1 MYSLC
6 PRSCLC
12 AEEKQGNNY
21 CPVHTGRGVDE
32 GSKWGH
38 LVLTQGIREEV
49 TVGGAGQRGE
59 RSHPHSNR
67 GTCKG
72 PGVGE
77 VSMELGCREEG
88 PST

>member
-6 PRSCLC
+6 PRSCRY

-21 CPVHTGRGVDE
+21 HPVHTGRGVDE

-49 TVGGAGQRGE
+49 TVGDLDRGE
-59 RSHPHSNR
+59 SIAVHTAAGARA
-67 GTCKG
+67 KA
-72 PGVGE
+72 PGK
-77 VSMELGCREEG
+77 EG
-88 PST
+88 